1 MAKTLTQIG
10 IETGNVVEA
19 YHVSQSIDAFTGV
32 EAYDISLSGSF
43 NMTGLINGQPGVI
56 NPLTA
61 SWAITASYAENA
73 GGGAG
78 FPFTGSAQI
87 TGSLGLTGSFGI
99 NKNIS
104 FISGSDLPSAVG
116 ATAVYA
122 GGYTT
127 PNIGRLFIGDNTG
140 WQFHFSRISGSIPAD
155 IVTIRDKGQVIIS
168 NSSAS
173 GAFRVAG
180 DIDNPAIFSG
190 VGEGLFAGTTPK
202 YSLESN
208 LGSSA
213 YNHLLVMRGSYLSG
227 SAATRRNGIVFKM
240 SSESDPNES
249 GKMGAVY
256 LESTEGFSNNPS
268 LCFATYN
275 NERMRIDIYGNVGI
289 GKTSPS
295 AKLDVNGNAIITG
308 SMIIEANSTAA
319 GLKITQTGTGNAF
332 TVEDAANDASPFIID
347 GSGNVAIGKSTATVK
362 LDVSGNANIDGD
374 LNITNGKLSINTGN
388 TTTNQTAFQVVNSN
402 SNGFYVVPNIGGVFN
417 YFTISAAGD
426 VGIIGTTGENFI
438 IGAGNGAAWKFL
450 GNSDPV
456 EDGKMYTNANVGI
469 GVSNPIFKLQLGSDS
484 ANKPGSAFWDNTSD
498 QRLKENIEEANYDT
512 CYNIIKNL
520 PLKRYTWKNEV
531 YTTEQVKDR
540 SKLGWI
546 AQDVEIVF
554 PKAVTTNTFSG
565 SGDFYIEDCKS
576 LNADQIYA
584 AMYGTVK
591 KLITENETLQTRI
604 TTLESEL
611 QAIKTHLGL

>member
-1 MAKTLTQIG
+1 MARTLTQIG

-155 IVTIRDKGQVIIS
+155 IVTIRDRGQVIIS

-173 GAFRVAG
+173 GAFRVDG
-180 DIDNPAIFSG
+180 NYINPAIFSG
-190 VGEGLFAGTTPK
+190 ADLFAGITPK

-213 YNHLLVMRGSYLSG
+213 YNHLLVMRGSTI
-227 SAATRRNGIVFKM
+227 AETAFTRRNGIVFKM
-240 SSESDPNES
+240 SSESDSNES
-249 GKMGAVY
+249 SKMGAVY
-256 LESTEGFSNNPS
+256 LESTEGWSNNPS

-275 NERMRIDIYGNVGI
+275 NERMRINTNGDVGI

-295 AKLDVNGNAIITG
+295 AKLDVNGNVRVTG
-308 SMIIEANSTAA
+308 SITTPSFITNTMNVTYANNAGNATYANSAGTAPY
-319 GLKITQTGTGNAF
+319 
-332 TVEDAANDASPFIID
+332 ANDAGTATYANSAGTATTAGNGVTTVTLTGGGGTLSSARYTIVIASYALGSNV
-347 GSGNVAIGKSTATVK
+347 GSGYMFITLPNGNIGDVVEIIGNMETDNVTSRGIAVIPP
-362 LDVSGNANIDGD
+362 SGNNFRTWGVLHTVNYILKTDKTLTDQPTLKFVRSTSNTWDLVYYMDYQIANDYVN
-374 LNITNGKLSINTGN
+374 NITSR
-388 TTTNQTAFQVVNSN
+388 
-402 SNGFYVVPNIGGVFN
+402 Y
-417 YFTISAAGD
+417 TISA
-426 VGIIGTTGENFI
+426 
-438 IGAGNGAAWKFL
+438 
-450 GNSDPV
+450 S
-456 EDGKMYTNANVGI
+456 
-469 GVSNPIFKLQLGSDS
+469 
-484 ANKPGSAFWDNTSD
+484 
-498 QRLKENIEEANYDT
+498 
-512 CYNIIKNL
+512 
-520 PLKRYTWKNEV
+520 
-531 YTTEQVKDR
+531 
-540 SKLGWI
+540 
-546 AQDVEIVF
+546 
-554 PKAVTTNTFSG
+554 
-565 SGDFYIEDCKS
+565 
-576 LNADQIYA
+576 
-584 AMYGTVK
+584 
-591 KLITENETLQTRI
+591 
-604 TTLESEL
+604 
-611 QAIKTHLGL
+611 